1 MCQSCDMNFDHQM
14 LFVLM
19 ILCSGREELLA
30 MLATPPSAGGL
41 EREQSQLW
49 TYVDEELEEL
59 DVGVVTKQTD

>member
-1 MCQSCDMNFDHQM
+1 
-14 LFVLM
+14 
-19 ILCSGREELLA
+19 

-59 DVGVVTKQTD
+59 DVGVVMKQTNRQTDRGRERM